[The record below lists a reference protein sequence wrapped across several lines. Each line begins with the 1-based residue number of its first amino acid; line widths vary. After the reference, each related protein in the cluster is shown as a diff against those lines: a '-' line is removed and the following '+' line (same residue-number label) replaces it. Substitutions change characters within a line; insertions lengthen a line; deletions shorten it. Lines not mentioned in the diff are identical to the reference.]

1 MQLIEQSQI
10 LWLLYIQSAC
20 GLSHYWSRWLYK
32 VFSAPFSEP
41 VLGLSQGAIASDWS
55 IVTQLYHDWF
65 IDPLLHSS
73 TIVLIVFNE
82 PKITYAG
89 KVIKKT
95 HTMHLLII
103 IITTNNIKNNNMQAE
118 RSQHTNCLK
127 TGKVTRGPFHEAV
140 SLATR
145 TVYYLPKVST

>member
-1 MQLIEQSQI
+1 MIHL
-10 LWLLYIQSAC
+10 
-20 GLSHYWSRWLYK
+20 
-32 VFSAPFSEP
+32 
-41 VLGLSQGAIASDWS
+41 
-55 IVTQLYHDWF
+55 